1 MSNYENH
8 DEDYCAL
15 NQFIWKKN
23 WMNNYV
29 LRIEDDSTQYKYG
42 IFWFNYD
49 NQKTAIFMYKI
60 YLMIQIK

>member
-1 MSNYENH
+1 MNSS
-8 DEDYCAL
+8 AL
-15 NQFIWKKN
+15 IHLKEELNS
-23 WMNNYV
+23 V
-29 LRIEDDSTQYKYG
+29 LRMEDDSTQYKYG

>member
-1 MSNYENH
+1 
-8 DEDYCAL
+8 
-15 NQFIWKKN
+15 
-23 WMNNYV
+23 MNNYV
-29 LRIEDDSTQYKYG
+29 LRISDIEDDSTQYKQYG